1 MSTKE
6 VRDLILNNRSIR
18 KQILLTPVDSKHLE
32 IVADHTG
39 LSQNEII
46 NKGLSAYLSR
56 YKRLFAKHDEEIK
69 QAYKSGETHADTSNL
84 LKPIRIEGSTMLEEP
99 SEE

>member
-1 MSTKE
+1 MNNKE

-18 KQILLTPVDSKHLE
+18 KQILLTPVDSEHLK

-46 NKGLSAYLSR
+46 NKGLSAYLAR
-56 YKRLFAKHDEEIK
+56 YKKLFVENDNTLKEAF
-69 QAYKSGETHADTSNL
+69 KSGQTHADVTSL
-84 LKPIRIEGSTMLEEP
+84 
-99 SEE
+99 